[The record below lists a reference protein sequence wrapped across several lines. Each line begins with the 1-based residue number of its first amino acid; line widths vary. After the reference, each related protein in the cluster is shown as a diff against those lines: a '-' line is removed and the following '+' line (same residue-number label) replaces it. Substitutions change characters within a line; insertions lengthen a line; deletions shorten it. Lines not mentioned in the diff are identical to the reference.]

1 MLSCCK
7 FSCKYKRISKKKNLS
22 KPIKIDMYVSKYQI
36 RNIVIVLFYQKEQ
49 SYDTIDTMLKVE
61 R

>member
-1 MLSCCK
+1 
-7 FSCKYKRISKKKNLS
+7 
-22 KPIKIDMYVSKYQI
+22 MYVSKYQI